1 MGIIETIIA
10 GLIVAGVS
18 GGAGWGLKKLQTR
31 KKIKALPKK
40 WVERIDGLIKKAIIE
55 GQDKCIINAKAIV
68 ASRDA
73 MRKSLITLTN
83 TLNSEVDKLA
93 LTIGES
99 VEKPER
105 FTRDSEYEANVEKV
119 WEQLQVL
126 ERYWEIKGDEIE
138 DGIRKVI
145 TELGLDDI

>member
-10 GLIVAGVS
+10 GLIVAGIS

-40 WVERIDGLIKKAIIE
+40 GVERIEGLIRKAIIE
-55 GQDKCIINAKAIV
+55 GKDKCIINAKAIV

-73 MRKSLITLTN
+73 MRKSLITLSN
-83 TLNSEVDKLA
+83 ALNSELDKLA
-93 LTIGES
+93 IAIGET
-99 VEKPER
+99 VEMAER
-105 FTRDSEYEANVEKV
+105 YERISDHETNVEQV

-126 ERYWEIKGDEIE
+126 ERYWEMKGDEIE

-145 TELGLDDI
+145 TELGLEDL

>member
-1 MGIIETIIA
+1 MGFIETIIA
-10 GLIVAGVS
+10 GLLIAGVS
-18 GGAGWGLKKLQTR
+18 GGVGWGLNKFQTR

-40 WVERIDGLIKKAIIE
+40 WVDRIEGLIKRSVME
-55 GQDKCIINAKAIV
+55 GPNNCVINAKAIV

-83 TLNSEVDKLA
+83 TLNSEIDKLA
-93 LTIGES
+93 QTVGED
-99 VEKPER
+99 VEMTER
-105 FTRDSEYEANVEKV
+105 YKREADHETNAEQV

-126 ERYWEIKGDEIE
+126 VRYWEMKGDEIE

-145 TELGLDDI
+145 TELGLDDL